1 MSMTLYTWLATQRA
15 AEEKW
20 TTNSTDKQENNL
32 ILSTLESLLLDQ
44 LSAQETAIH
53 INDILSPRLISGTRA
68 GVSWLWGKVADA
80 VKYFGG
86 SHTNQLVDLHI
97 AIRKLP
103 DIVNGYGYKITY
115 AGKVIWRELPYWG
128 WIFAEHAVDINYP
141 EGFSYDEWHA
151 QAPERLNA
159 SIFCASLMQK
169 SEDWKTEMAFHA
181 HDAFKEVMD
190 GFDEEER
197 EVADAWKMWIP
208 PAVAWIEIAGDVLH
222 KLCFEEK
229 GVGGIE
235 RSAMMKSF
243 CAERWAEWKS
253 RFEELAAQ
261 EEIDEHCRFL
271 ARRAAMKMQATE
283 MRSDFPAKN

>member
-53 INDILSPRLISGTRA
+53 INDILSPRLIS
-68 GVSWLWGKVADA
+68 
-80 VKYFGG
+80 
-86 SHTNQLVDLHI
+86 
-97 AIRKLP
+97 
-103 DIVNGYGYKITY
+103 
-115 AGKVIWRELPYWG
+115 
-128 WIFAEHAVDINYP
+128 DINYP